1 MHEIFDQ
8 RRYLIPFRSTLL
20 PQIFTDTVVIGSGVA
35 GCRAAL
41 AAAEHGDVI
50 LVAKGKL
57 DESSTAWAQGGIAV
71 VTEPEDS
78 IEAHVTNTLDA
89 GAGLCDESVVQR
101 IIGDGPARVD
111 ELIKMGM
118 VFDRD
123 TDGSLRLG
131 REGGHNAFRV
141 LHADGDATGRAM
153 GFTLNNA
160 VVNRDGIRIFDRCF
174 VLDILTDETDGR
186 CLGLITHHPRYGLQ
200 VIWARAVILAS
211 GGCGRV
217 YRETTNPMV
226 ATGDGL
232 AMAWRAGAALGDVEF
247 MQFHPT
253 ALYVPGASR
262 ALISEAVRGEGAY
275 LINDAGERFMPDEHE
290 LAELAPRDVVARA
303 IVHQLSRRDGAN
315 VYLDTRH
322 IGEARMAER
331 FPGISSVL
339 RRFDIEPGRDLIPI
353 RPAAHYMIGGLWVDD
368 ECRTNIPGLYAC
380 GEAACTGLNGAN
392 RLASNSLLEGLVCGA
407 IAGQTCAEMLAD
419 PATPPAKI
427 VSDIPLSNG
436 AELDIA
442 DVRSTLR
449 STMWRRV
456 GIERDGERLGH
467 VEDRFDYWARYTLD
481 KIFDDRIAWEAQNML
496 WVGAIMTRAARVRR
510 ESRGTHWR
518 IDHPQQD
525 EALRQHHV
533 WQKGEAEHMSEPLR

>member
-1 MHEIFDQ
+1 MHEIFNQ

-20 PQIFTDTVVIGSGVA
+20 PQIFTDTVVVGSGVA

-50 LVAKGKL
+50 LVAKGKVN
-57 DESSTAWAQGGIAV
+57 ESSTAWAQGGIAV
-71 VTEPEDS
+71 VTKPSDS
-78 IEAHVTNTLDA
+78 IDDHVANTLEA
-89 GAGLCDESVVQR
+89 GAGLCDESVVRQ
-101 IIGDGPARVD
+101 IISDGPARVE
-111 ELIKMGM
+111 ELIELGM
-118 VFDRD
+118 AFDRD
-123 TDGSLRLG
+123 NDGDLRLG

-153 GFTLNNA
+153 AHTLNRA
-160 VVNRDGIRIFDRCF
+160 VVEHENVRLFDQCF
-174 VLDILTDETDGR
+174 VLDLLTDEGDGR
-186 CLGLITHHPRYGLQ
+186 CLGLITHHARFGLQ

-217 YRETTNPMV
+217 YRESTNPAV

-232 AMAWRAGAALGDVEF
+232 AMAWRAGASLADLEF

-262 ALISEAVRGEGAY
+262 ALITEAVRGEGAY
-275 LINDAGERFMPDEHE
+275 LINDAGERFMPEEHE
-290 LAELAPRDVVARA
+290 LAELAPRDVVSRA
-303 IVHQLSRRDGAN
+303 IVHQLGRRDGAN

-322 IGEARMAER
+322 LGAARMADR
-331 FPGISSVL
+331 FPGITSVL
-339 RRFDIEPGRDLIPI
+339 RKFDIEPGRDLIPI

-368 ECRTNIPGLYAC
+368 RCRTNIPGLYAC
-380 GEAACTGLNGAN
+380 GEASCTGLNGAN

-407 IAGQTCAEMLAD
+407 VAGQTCAEMLTE

-449 STMWRRV
+449 SIMWRRV

-467 VEDRFDYWARYTLD
+467 VEERFDYWARYTLD
-481 KIFDDRIAWEAQNML
+481 KIFDDRAAWEAQNML
-496 WVGAIMTRAARVRR
+496 WVGAMMTRAARVRR

-518 IDHPQQD
+518 IDRPRPDDTMRH
-525 EALRQHHV
+525 HHV
-533 WQKGEAEHMSEPLR
+533 WQKGESEHACEPLR

>member
-20 PQIFTDTVVIGSGVA
+20 PQIFTDTVVVGSGVA

-50 LVAKGKL
+50 MLAKGAI

-78 IEAHVTNTLDA
+78 IGDHVTNTLEV
-89 GAGLCDESVVQR
+89 GAGLCDESVVRR
-101 IIGDGPARVD
+101 IIGDGPERVK
-111 ELIKMGM
+111 ELIELGM
-118 VFDRD
+118 TFDRD
-123 TDGSLRLG
+123 GDGNLRRG

-141 LHADGDATGRAM
+141 LHADGDATGKAM
-153 GFTLNNA
+153 AFTLNHA
-160 VVNRDGIRIFDRCF
+160 VVGHKSVRIFDQCF
-174 VLDILTDETDGR
+174 VLDLLTDEEDGR

-217 YRETTNPMV
+217 YRETTNPAV

-232 AMAWRAGAALGDVEF
+232 AMAWRAGARVADVEF

-275 LINDAGERFMPDEHE
+275 LVNANGERFMPDVHE
-290 LAELAPRDVVARA
+290 LADLAPRDVVARA
-303 IVHQLSRRDGAN
+303 IVHELDKGDGAS
-315 VYLDTRH
+315 VFLDTRH
-322 IGEARMAER
+322 IGATRMLER
-331 FPGISSVL
+331 FPGITALL
-339 RRFDIEPGRDLIPI
+339 RRFDIEPGCDLIPI

-407 IAGQTCAEMLAD
+407 IAGQVCAEMLTE
-419 PATPPAKI
+419 PAAPPVKI

-449 STMWRRV
+449 ATMWRHM
-456 GIERDGERLGH
+456 GIERDGEHLGQ
-467 VEDRFDYWARYTLD
+467 VVDRFDYWARYTLD
-481 KIFDDRIAWEAQNML
+481 KIFDDRAAWEAQNLL
-496 WVGAIMTRAARVRR
+496 WVGAIMTRAARARK

-518 IDHPQQD
+518 QD
-525 EALRQHHV
+525 CPEPVEAMRGHMV
-533 WQKGEAEHMSEPLR
+533 WERGESDPAMVEVR